1 MSSENNG
8 ETTCPSCGFR
18 SRAGAKFCGGCGEPL
33 RASATCSACGAV
45 NESLHRFCVNCGRG
59 IVGAS
64 AAAATGA
71 IAADVNA
78 DSSDVSGMPAASGRG
93 GLGLPLA
100 APLRRLGLRGKAVL
114 LLAALVVVVV
124 AAVMLLRDG
133 TDGAAQA
140 RDVGGA
146 SAIADMLP
154 SGAAEIRLEPEPS
167 TLAVRIAPTEHHA
180 VEMVS
185 NRSAV
190 VKAEYPGQAVI
201 VVHNDTGL
209 DGRGAGRM
217 RGGQSRA
224 GGRLQ
229 ATANQAAGRARRVAG
244 EVLRGGMQCRRS
256 YIRNRK
262 RGRDASELPYHGER
276 AVSGYG
282 RYDRRK

>member
-8 ETTCPSCGFR
+8 ETACPSCGFR

-45 NESLHRFCVNCGRG
+45 NEPLHRFCVNCGRG

-78 DSSDVSGMPAASGRG
+78 DASDVSGMPAASGRG
-93 GLGLPLA
+93 GLGLPLV
-100 APLRRLGLRGKAVL
+100 APLRRLSLRGKAVL
-114 LLAALVVVVV
+114 LLAALVVVIV

-167 TLAVRIAPTEHHA
+167 TLAVRIASTEHHA

-209 DGRGAGRM
+209 MEGARDGCEAVSLAPEGDYRLLLIKPQDARGEW
-217 RGGQSRA
+217 
-224 GGRLQ
+224 
-229 ATANQAAGRARRVAG
+229 RARFYVVGCNAG
-244 EVLRGGMQCRRS
+244 EATLEIESEGATLAS
-256 YIRNRK
+256 YLITV
-262 RGRDASELPYHGER
+262 SER
-276 AVSGYG
+276 
-282 RYDRRK
+282 